1 MGIVK
6 SDSILGNKVH
16 ILFISVF
23 FILLFA
29 SLSYAREITLT
40 WDPNSEPDLDH
51 YVVYWGVDPGDY
63 TVNSGDI
70 GLVNE
75 YSVQIPDDGQ
85 VYFFAVTAVND
96 SGLESGFSNEVSTE
110 KLQAISFGSNWN
122 LVSIPNDQTTA
133 PIEEIL
139 APVLDDIISVWAF
152 QDGTWLFYDPK
163 DPGSSTL
170 FDVEPGQ
177 GLWVNM
183 NKNTELFIPEGQ
195 LPNNAVDLMTGWN
208 LVGFNS
214 FTPQDISTAIS
225 SIANKVISIWAYEDG
240 EWKVYDPQNPGF
252 SDLTTMKPGS
262 GYWIKVSDQCSW
274 VR

>member
-6 SDSILGNKVH
+6 SDSILSNKLH

-51 YVVYWGVDPGDY
+51 YVVYWGVNSGDY

-110 KLQAISFGSNWN
+110 KFQAISFGSNWN

-139 APVLDDIISVWAF
+139 APVLDDIISVWAY

-195 LPNNAVDLMTGWN
+195 LPNNTVNLMAGWN
-208 LVGFNS
+208 LVGLNS
-214 FTPQDISTAIS
+214 FSPQKISAAIS
-225 SIANKVISIWAYEDG
+225 SIANKVINVWAYEDG
-240 EWKVYDPQNPGF
+240 EWKVYDPKNPGF
-252 SDLTTMKPGS
+252 SDLTTMNPGS
-262 GYWIKVSDQCSW
+262 GYWIRVSAQCSW